1 MKDTMC
7 ESGAI
12 ANSPP
17 WPYPSPR
24 RIKRHRTVGPIWQ
37 AERTM
42 ATLQA
47 TDVLGRVTLV
57 TGPEEL
63 LNQRAVIA
71 ALSAVR
77 AAEPDC
83 EVSETNADTLTM
95 ATLADLAAPSLFS
108 SIRCVVVRGL
118 ENLPEE
124 SHSGVVDY
132 AVQPAD
138 EVGLVLVHGGGQK
151 GSGLLTK
158 LRKLARVTEVKSTS
172 LKPAEVARFLIAE
185 VRRHGGR
192 IDDEA
197 AHLLVQAIGQDL
209 RALAG
214 AAHQLTSDFP
224 DQPISESVVKRY
236 FGGRAEVKSFAV
248 ADAALYGRTAVALEE
263 LRWAL
268 EIGTP
273 PVLVTS
279 AFAGG
284 LRGLARV
291 KAAPRGMREGDLAR
305 EASVPPW
312 KVRVLR
318 EQSRGWDD
326 LGLAHAITAV
336 AQADADV
343 KGAASDAGYALE
355 RMVLRVAGARTAR

>member
-1 MKDTMC
+1 M
-7 ESGAI
+7 
-12 ANSPP
+12 
-17 WPYPSPR
+17 PSPR
-24 RIKRHRTVGPIWQ
+24 P
-37 AERTM
+37 
-42 ATLQA
+42 

-63 LNQRAVIA
+63 LNQRSVIA
-71 ALSAVR
+71 ALRAVR
-77 AAEPDC
+77 ATEPDC

-95 ATLADLAAPSLFS
+95 AALADLAAPSLFS
-108 SIRCVVVRGL
+108 TIRCVVVRSL

-124 SHSGVVDY
+124 SHAGMVSY
-132 AVQPAD
+132 AEQPAD

-158 LRKLARVTEVKSTS
+158 LRRLSATVTEVKSVTLRPS
-172 LKPAEVARFLIAE
+172 EVAGFLTAE
-185 VRRHGGR
+185 IRSHGGR
-192 IDDEA
+192 IDEETA
-197 AHLLVQAIGQDL
+197 NLLVQAVGQDL

-224 DQPISESVVKRY
+224 DQPLSASVVRRY

-248 ADAALYGRTAVALEE
+248 ADAALYGHTAVALEE

-268 EIGTP
+268 ESGTA

-291 KAAPRGMREGDLAR
+291 ASAPRGLREGDLAR
-305 EASVPPW
+305 EVGVPPW
-312 KVRVLR
+312 KLRVLR
-318 EQSRGWDD
+318 DQARGWHD
-326 LGLAHAITAV
+326 LGLAHAIVAV

-343 KGAASDAGYALE
+343 KGAASDAAYALE
-355 RMVLRVAGARTAR
+355 RMVLKVTGARAAR